1 VFLVENLGM
10 HNLVSLE
17 IEGSTPQAQVL
28 RMLLPTQEPC
38 RVGDR
43 LSVTL
48 PPEAI
53 HWFDTQTGDAVR

>member
-1 VFLVENLGM
+1 M